1 MNDYISRSDIQYGY
15 YPIEPVLKGD
25 EPVYQV
31 IAFKHEIDL
40 IPSADVAPVRHAH
53 WIKDE
58 YWSEGTGMGEVYG
71 YYYKCSDCGETVQ
84 GDYKECTDKYC
95 RNCGA
100 KMDEK
105 LPKGG
110 SF

>member
-1 MNDYISRSDIQYGY
+1 MSNEYIKKKDAILRAIDDVNSYYLIQML
-15 YPIEPVLKGD
+15 PAE
-25 EPVYQV
+25 
-31 IAFKHEIDL
+31 
-40 IPSADVAPVRHAH
+40 DVAPIRHAH
-53 WIKDE
+53 WIKGE

-84 GDYKECTDKYC
+84 GGYKKCTDKYC

>member
-1 MNDYISRSDIQYGY
+1 MNDYIKKDADYIKREDALDVVAY
-15 YPIEPVLKGD
+15 YDGWGVPYK
-25 EPVYQV
+25 V
-31 IAFKHEIDL
+31 IKNL
-40 IPSADVAPVRHAH
+40 LSADVAPVRHAH

-58 YWSEGTGMGEVYG
+58 YWSEGTGMGEIYG